1 MTFKENK
8 TGQKQECEPGGA
20 GLSFSKP
27 SEDASLCLFLLLWWI
42 FVAGF
47 SEV

>member
-27 SEDASLCLFLLLWWI
+27 SEDASLCLFFIALVDFCGWV
-42 FVAGF
+42 F
-47 SEV
+47 